1 MAAALGVGEMT
12 SAFTHCPTP
21 NSRRRTIMNTA
32 LDTRPVDRLATRLG
46 DWFDFPELFGRIER
60 GFTNPL
66 RVEEER
72 TDDALIIRAEMPG
85 CDPERDVDIEVVDDV
100 LQVRAERREEER
112 SEKNGTVTSEFRYG
126 TFSRSLPVPRGTTA
140 DAIKASYKDGI
151 LQIVVPRAKQA
162 ASAAAKVAITRG

>member
-1 MAAALGVGEMT
+1 
-12 SAFTHCPTP
+12 
-21 NSRRRTIMNTA
+21 MNTA
-32 LDTRPVDRLATRLG
+32 LDIRPVDRLASRLG

-85 CDPERDVDIEVVDDV
+85 CDPERDVDIEVVDDM
-100 LQVRAERREEER
+100 LRVRAERREEER
-112 SEKNGTVTSEFRYG
+112 SEKNGAITSEFRYG
-126 TFSRSLPVPRGTTA
+126 TYSRSLPVPRGTTA

-151 LQIVVPRAKQA
+151 LEIVVPRAEPVA
-162 ASAAAKVAITRG
+162 PAAAKVAITRS